1 MVLSLLLTKRCWHT
15 ALPADGS
22 GCVCG
27 HRAEGTGLG
36 EPWRKARRGRARPP
50 ALWLEGAGRPQHPR
64 RPTEWAVTGPPP
76 THGPPPAS
84 RGHGRRGP
92 RAGPCLRAPAARAW
106 AAFLTGRKGAN
117 SVFKETFKVFGVTFS
132 RPRRGTPRIP
142 GARWARRKVWTFPS
156 HPAGQPGPGVTLP
169 RRPSLSAEVAPRPA
183 TVGRPPLPGR
193 SLYLRKN
200 SET

>member
-36 EPWRKARRGRARPP
+36 EPWRKARRGRARPQRCGWRARGGHSTHDVRRSGRSRGRRRHTDP
-50 ALWLEGAGRPQHPR
+50 RRRAEGAGGGQR
-64 RPTEWAVTGPPP
+64 R
-76 THGPPPAS
+76 
-84 RGHGRRGP
+84 P

-169 RRPSLSAEVAPRPA
+169 WRPSLSAEVAPRPA
-183 TVGRPPLPGR
+183 TVGRPPSPGAHC
-193 SLYLRKN
+193 
-200 SET
+200 T